1 MKDDLVFLKKQKNKK
16 EVIKYLI
23 LILWMSACLIV
34 GFDLTCAYPP
44 ESMISGFEDTF
55 LFWLTACVLMPL
67 LFAFL
72 SLMLCLCLL
81 FIQSFS
87 AVIRNLIRLK

>member
-23 LILWMSACLIV
+23 LILWMLACLIL
-34 GFDLTCAYPP
+34 GFVLTCAYPP
-44 ESMISGFEDTF
+44 GSMINGFDDTF